1 MRAAADDDIAVL
13 DAMNRAGPF
22 RLATPGEEK

>member
-1 MRAAADDDIAVL
+1 VIDADIAVL